1 MKKSTFLAFLL
12 ATIWTSVVGYGL
24 YFFDAHLHYRE
35 LGWAVSIGLILLIAH
50 MVNMTIYFKVRGN
63 EPYKWDKYKTTG
75 EKI

>member
-1 MKKSTFLAFLL
+1 MKNSAFLAFLL
-12 ATIWTSVVGYGL
+12 VTLWTSIVGLSL
-24 YFFDAHLHYRE
+24 YYFDAHLHYRE

-75 EKI
+75 ENI